1 MHLNGP
7 GFHRTVIVAVC
18 SHDRIPTQD
27 HYEMDLAA
35 MFRVDCGRTVC
46 ETPENSRDLSYK
58 ACSAQVMRR
67 SNPRRPA
74 IVSAYGIDRVATH
87 HGRPMDIAAIF
98 RDDHFR
104 VVSPRPSIF
113 PRDSSE
119 TARGKK
125 KVSRNRTLSARK
137 ARQNAS
143 SRWSKYPENGTN
155 SSQNGHNGHPL
166 AQSRSGPS
174 GSFPRAE
181 SCIPPGCSLLP
192 ARL

>member
-1 MHLNGP
+1 
-7 GFHRTVIVAVC
+7 
-18 SHDRIPTQD
+18 
-27 HYEMDLAA
+27 MDLAA

-58 ACSAQVMRR
+58 ACSTRMMRR

-74 IVSAYGIDRVATH
+74 IISAYGIDRVATQL
-87 HGRPMDIAAIF
+87 GRLTDIAAIF
-98 RDDHFR
+98 REDHFR
-104 VVSPRPSIF
+104 VVSGKPSKTRGN
-113 PRDSSE
+113 PSE
-119 TARGKK
+119 TARDKK
-125 KVSRNRTLSARK
+125 KIPRNRTLSARK

-143 SRWSKYPENGTN
+143 SRWSKYAENGTN
-155 SSQNGHNGHPL
+155 TSQNGHNGHPL